1 LLVIP
6 NTGAQTTLTRTT
18 NSSSSVLLGSFVTA
32 AGVPNNTSFIG
43 GLWTLDAFI
52 AHQPGGST
60 FRFWTEVQE
69 VASNGTTVL
78 QTIATG
84 SYVSGTPVSTSTV
97 SLYTYDLYVPAA
109 TLASITS
116 RLLLNVYVQAQSGS
130 PDAILYMRDN
140 SPSHL
145 TTTIAYNVAGPTGP
159 TGYTGPQGA
168 TGPTGYTGPTGAASN
183 VTGPTGYT
191 GPTGWTGPTGA
202 GASITISNDILT
214 TGPEYPVFSA
224 ITGGTPTNFYT
235 SNPKYTY
242 TPSTGI
248 LSAVATSSTNGISL
262 NAMTIAADFTVPT
275 NYNGGSFGPVT
286 IDTGITVTVSSG
298 STYTV
303 V

>member
-52 AHQPGGST
+52 AHQPGGSI

-69 VASNGTTVL
+69 VASDGTTVL

-109 TLASITS
+109 TLSSTSS
-116 RLLLNVYVQAQSGS
+116 RLLLNVYVQSQSGT

-140 SPSHL
+140 SQSHL

-183 VTGPTGYT
+183 VTGPTGAT
-191 GPTGWTGPTGA
+191 GATGATGPTGA
-202 GASITISNDILT
+202 GASITISNDIAT

-235 SNPKYTY
+235 SDPKYTY
-242 TPSTGI
+242 SPLTGI

-262 NAMTIAADFTVPT
+262 NANAVSADFTVPT
-275 NYNGGSFGPVT
+275 GSNGLSGGPVT
-286 IDTGITVTVSSG
+286 VNAGITVTVSTDSVW
-298 STYTV
+298 SIV
-303 V
+303 